1 MLHMYKSHDRSSKFV
16 GGEAFLVK
24 NDLFD
29 PCDPYMTFDDM
40 LVMWHVAVLEGVVV
54 TKYCQNRFRHVG
66 VISWKLWQ
74 KKERKKETGQIQ
86 DPAAA
91 SGRVKKER
99 NGTNIRPCRR

>member
-16 GGEAFLVK
+16 EGEAFLVK

-29 PCDPYMTFDDM
+29 PCDPYMTFDAM

-54 TKYCQNRFRHVG
+54 TKYGQNRFRHVG

-74 KKERKKETGQIQ
+74 K
-86 DPAAA
+86 
-91 SGRVKKER
+91 ER
-99 NGTNIRPCRR
+99 NKRDKYKTLPPLAAG

>member
-1 MLHMYKSHDRSSKFV
+1 M
-16 GGEAFLVK
+16 K

-54 TKYCQNRFRHVG
+54 TKYGQNRFRHVG

-74 KKERKKETGQIQ
+74 KKERKKRDKYKTL
-86 DPAAA
+86 PPLAA
-91 SGRVKKER
+91 G
-99 NGTNIRPCRR
+99 

>member
-1 MLHMYKSHDRSSKFV
+1 MLHMYTSHDRSSKFV

-29 PCDPYMTFDDM
+29 PCDPYMTFDAM

-54 TKYCQNRFRHVG
+54 TKYGQNRFRHVG

-74 KKERKKETGQIQ
+74 KKERKKRDKKKTL
-86 DPAAA
+86 PPLAA
-91 SGRVKKER
+91 G
-99 NGTNIRPCRR
+99 